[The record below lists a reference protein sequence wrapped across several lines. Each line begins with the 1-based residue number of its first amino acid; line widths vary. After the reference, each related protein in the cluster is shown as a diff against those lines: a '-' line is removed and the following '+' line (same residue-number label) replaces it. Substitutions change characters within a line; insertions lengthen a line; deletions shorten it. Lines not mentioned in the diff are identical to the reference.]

1 MHSSLITLFSKR
13 INWLIFLFAVQAVTS
28 NILKH
33 FQSVLSS
40 VVALSFFI
48 PLFTDTGGNS
58 GTQASS
64 LIIRSLAL
72 GEVTTKDAT
81 RILIKELQVSAMPVS
96 YTHLDVYKRQVI
108 VNATSLGLKG
118 EEISLPWEKLSPSV
132 WIVDVVYRRGLT
144 PLVREAKKRGIQ
156 SFDGKEMLL
165 QQGAES
171 FFLFTGEKAPL
182 KVMEEALDWKP
193 L

>member
-1 MHSSLITLFSKR
+1 M
-13 INWLIFLFAVQAVTS
+13 
-28 NILKH
+28 
-33 FQSVLSS
+33 
-40 VVALSFFI
+40 
-48 PLFTDTGGNS
+48 
-58 GTQASS
+58 
-64 LIIRSLAL
+64 
-72 GEVTTKDAT
+72 
-81 RILIKELQVSAMPVS
+81 
-96 YTHLDVYKRQVI
+96 I

-182 KVMEEALDWKP
+182 KVMEEALDYSYE
-193 L
+193 